1 MNNYY
6 GVFCIASQLN
16 EERNLDV
23 IWETANKLYDEFLT
37 SEYNDHNESE
47 LECIYKFMN
56 NSNKKL

>member
-1 MNNYY
+1 MKNYY
-6 GVFCIASQLN
+6 GVFCIASQLK

-23 IWETANKLYDEFLT
+23 IWETAIKLYDEFLI

-56 NSNKKL
+56 N

>member
-23 IWETANKLYDEFLT
+23 IWETAIKLYDEFLV

-47 LECIYKFMN
+47 LECINRFM
-56 NSNKKL
+56 SRAK